1 MRYIF
6 FFYLLVFIAAC
17 DTTQPEE
24 STIAA
29 TEPNG
34 YNQALAQKLGADDYG
49 MKTYVMAFLKA
60 GPNRSTDSLEAAQLQ
75 RAHLDNIIRLAEQG
89 TLVLAGPFMGDGEIR
104 GIYVF
109 DVESIAEAEELTS
122 TDPAIQKGSLV
133 MELRQ
138 WYGSAAI
145 MEVNRIHE
153 QIARI
158 QI

>member
-6 FFYLLVFIAAC
+6 FFNLLVFIAAC
-17 DTTQPEE
+17 DTAQPEE
-24 STIAA
+24 SNITA

-34 YNQALAQKLGADDYG
+34 YNQALAEKLGADDYG

-158 QI
+158 KI

>member
-17 DTTQPEE
+17 DTAQPEE
-24 STIAA
+24 SNVAA

-34 YNQALAQKLGADDYG
+34 YNQALAEKLGADDYG